1 MDGGTGVAA
10 GAGRDP
16 AWAATRS
23 IWIQIPL
30 PVPRC
35 CPKVVQAT
43 AATRSVD
50 EGATTATKEEE
61 IVSILQV
68 VNKNAIT
75 AKWVGIV
82 IVIAGFLSL
91 IAPLAGGL
99 SITVIIGTL
108 ILLAGVM
115 QLLLVFRAGSF
126 GQGLL
131 LALLGLIGVVAGGY
145 TLMGSPTI
153 VADIRS
159 TGPNSQLAARL
170 LDEFR
175 IHCFGSAEG
184 RVLLVV
190 PVAVQLRALRAGRI
204 LDLLGLAHLW
214 SWSTILQRSLG
225 GSGVDRRLAWA
236 IGCTTNENGPR
247 EEGRWFGCGGRI

>member
-1 MDGGTGVAA
+1 MCVQISRNVSGSFGFTRKSQVRA
-10 GAGRDP
+10 GSDCDP
-16 AWAATRS
+16 EWTATRS

-68 VNKNAIT
+68 VNKNATT

-99 SITVIIGTL
+99 SITVIVGTL

-131 LALLGLIGVVAGGY
+131 LALLGLLGVVAGGY
-145 TLMGSPTI
+145 TLMHP
-153 VADIRS
+153 AAA
-159 TGPNSQLAARL
+159 LAALTL
-170 LDEFR
+170 LL
-175 IHCFGSAEG
+175 SAWFVASGIIESIAALTARDVKG
-184 RVLLVV
+184 WGWILFSGVV
-190 PVAVQLRALRAGRI
+190 SV
-204 LDLLGLAHLW
+204 LLGLMLW
-214 SWSTILQRSLG
+214 SQFPL
-225 GSGVDRRLAWA
+225 SGAWA
-236 IGCTTNENGPR
+236 VGTLVGVRLLFSGFALISAAGAVSSAVKEST
-247 EEGRWFGCGGRI
+247 

>member
-1 MDGGTGVAA
+1 
-10 GAGRDP
+10 
-16 AWAATRS
+16 
-23 IWIQIPL
+23 
-30 PVPRC
+30 VPRC

-68 VNKNAIT
+68 VNKNATT

-145 TLMGSPTI
+145 TLMHP
-153 VADIRS
+153 AAA
-159 TGPNSQLAARL
+159 LAALTML
-170 LDEFR
+170 L
-175 IHCFGSAEG
+175 SAWFVASGIIESIAALTARDVKG
-184 RVLLVV
+184 WGWILFSGVV
-190 PVAVQLRALRAGRI
+190 SV
-204 LDLLGLAHLW
+204 LLGLMLW
-214 SWSTILQRSLG
+214 SQFPL
-225 GSGVDRRLAWA
+225 SGAWA
-236 IGCTTNENGPR
+236 VGTLVGVRLLFSGFALISAAGAVSSAVKEST
-247 EEGRWFGCGGRI
+247 